1 MAAFDELATQGRDG
15 REKLFLIRRVLAL
28 RAAEPA
34 LFTAGTYLPLATQGR
49 FADRLCAFARLAEG
63 RAAVT
68 VAPRLVADLCRDGQ
82 AIDWG
87 DTAVILPS
95 GPSGLTP
102 SADNS
107 WREILA
113 GRSLDLPGN
122 TAPAA
127 TLLADF
133 PVALLVSG

>member
-1 MAAFDELATQGRDG
+1 MAQGGDG

-28 RAAEPA
+28 RAAEPT
-34 LFTAGTYLPLATQGR
+34 LFAAGAYLPLASQGR
-49 FADRLCAFARLAEG
+49 LADRLCAFARLADG

-68 VAPRLVADLCRDGQ
+68 VAPRLVADLYRDGQ

-87 DTAVILPS
+87 DTTVTLPS
-95 GPSGLTP
+95 GPSGPTLP
-102 SADNS
+102 SGS
-107 WREILA
+107 PWRDILA
-113 GRSLDLPGN
+113 GRPLDLPDN